1 MNVMSSLTVRQMR
14 LNKRRTLITILG
26 VIISVAMITAVST
39 FTGSFQ
45 DLFYRSEI
53 ATDGNW
59 HVRIDKADPA
69 LRDRIALNEGVAS
82 AYFLRFEGFTIPSQI
97 ASGFQ
102 RLALLSLEEAA
113 FEPLQVKLTQGRL
126 PQNSH
131 EIALSNSYFDNA
143 PAPIAIGDTLTL
155 QNGVLTVTAEGETFD
170 LPYDTYSA
178 SEAVFT
184 PGEPQDYIIVGF
196 ADMRPLIAS
205 WDTIP
210 VITLLDPATL
220 VPDDDTRLFVT
231 ESNPTRAI
239 YDRYNPIFEETQLSG
254 GFHSSLLIYKG
265 VAYDDGLTSTML
277 VMSAILVAIIMIG
290 SISLIY
296 NSFAISLSERSSQ
309 FGMLSSIG
317 ATGRQNRGSVLTEAG
332 VISLI
337 SIPLGIIGGLLGIAI
352 TFRIVSPMMVE
363 SFGLDAPLR
372 LKVLPLALVA
382 AALLSLIT
390 IFLSAWLPAR
400 RASRITPMQA
410 IRRSEDI
417 KLRGKDVK
425 TSPLFRRLFGVEGE
439 IALKNLKR
447 YRKRYRVT
455 IVSLVTSLVLLLA
468 AISFTYYLKSSF
480 LITQDELSYNV
491 FVRVLPQK
499 SDASPLPALRAV
511 AALDSK
517 NAQLYLTQNA
527 RGSVPKE
534 FLTPETLALDP
545 YSQDGL
551 YEASYELYGMEDDAL
566 RAFCAQNGIDSTPFF
581 DETKPAAIYLNRQV
595 VQVGANFTELNPF
608 NLKTGDTL
616 AVTIDET
623 ESSLSISGV
632 CSEPPTFVSN
642 RSYSPAECLL
652 ILRADTLM
660 KLTPDNTPYGFTAF
674 FSKDPNALCTQVDE
688 LIGDSL
694 FVDMNVNYQNIN
706 EEMREA
712 NQMLT
717 IVNIFVFGFITLI
730 ALIGCANIL
739 NTVTT
744 GLMLRRREL
753 AMLRSVGMTPRSF
766 ARMIRFESLLY
777 GLKALLYGLPLG
789 FAVMYGMHSLLGR
802 NFDTPFT
809 IPWLGVLI
817 GSLLILGIVGLSM
830 AYSSARLKRDHI
842 IEALRADNI

>member
-1 MNVMSSLTVRQMR
+1 MNVMSALTVRQMR
-14 LNKRRTLITILG
+14 LNKRRTLITMLG
-26 VIISVAMITAVST
+26 VIISVAMITAVSS

-59 HVRIDKADPA
+59 HVCFEDADTA
-69 LRDRIALNEGVAS
+69 LRDRIASTDGVDS
-82 AYFLRFEGFTIPSQI
+82 AYFLRFEGFTLPEQTT
-97 ASGFQ
+97 SGFQ
-102 RLALLSLEEAA
+102 RLALLSLEYAA

-131 EIALSNSYFDNA
+131 EITVSNSYFDNA

-155 QNGVLTVTAEGETFD
+155 QNGVLTVTAEGESFA

-196 ADMRPLIAS
+196 ADMRPLLGS

-210 VITLLDPATL
+210 VVTLLDPSAL
-220 VPDDDTRLFVT
+220 APGDDTRLFVT

-239 YDRYNPIFEETQLSG
+239 YDRYNPIFEETQLGG
-254 GFHSSLLIYKG
+254 GFHSSLLLYKG

-277 VMSAILVAIIMIG
+277 VMSAILVAIIMVG
-290 SISLIY
+290 SVSLIY

-332 VISLI
+332 IISLI
-337 SIPLGIIGGLLGIAI
+337 SIPLGIIGGLLGIAV
-352 TFRIVSPMMVE
+352 TFRIVSPMMVD

-382 AALLSLIT
+382 AALLSLVT

-455 IVSLVTSLVLLLA
+455 IVSLVTSLVLFLA
-468 AISFTYYLKSSF
+468 AISFTYYLKGSF
-480 LITQDELSYNV
+480 LVAQGELPYNV
-491 FVRVLPQK
+491 VVQVLPQE
-499 SDASPLPALRAV
+499 DDVSPIPALRAV

-527 RGSVPKE
+527 HGSVPKE

-551 YEASYELYGMEDDAL
+551 YDASYELYGMEDDAL
-566 RAFCAQNGIDSTPFF
+566 RAFCAQNGIDSAPFF
-581 DETKPAAIYLNRQV
+581 DEAKPAAIYLNRQV

-616 AVTIDET
+616 TVMIGDA
-623 ESSLSISGV
+623 ESALSISGV
-632 CSEPPTFVSN
+632 CSVPPAFVSN
-642 RSYSPAECLL
+642 RSYSPAEC
-652 ILRADTLM
+652 IVVLRADTLM
-660 KLTPDNTPYGFTAF
+660 KLTPDRTPYGFTAF
-674 FSKDPNALCTQVDE
+674 LSKDPDALCAQIDE
-688 LIGDSL
+688 LTGDAL
-694 FVDMNVNYQNIN
+694 FADMSVSYQNVNEQ
-706 EEMREA
+706 MREA

-789 FAVMYGMHSLLGR
+789 FAVMYGMHSLLR
-802 NFDTPFT
+802 SNFDTAFT
-809 IPWLGVLI
+809 IPWLGVLT
-817 GSLLILGIVGLSM
+817 GSLLILGIVALSM